1 MGGMVYCCF
10 AGVKRSV
17 VRVWLHMP
25 EVSFRLKQQR
35 PMAQYVALAVLFI
48 MAIAYQVLYTKHQ
61 FPAWFIHPNAA
72 DWPFLVGVSNDL
84 SIDYL
89 RPEAK
94 AADLRAG
101 ETLVA
106 VNGKPV
112 TGTAVYGEIIAHA
125 RAGDQLEVTVRA
137 KGEPA
142 SAERTIS
149 LKLEGRT
156 PQRRPAVAVM
166 LLVVMP
172 VFCLLL
178 GFWVAA
184 ARPRDPLAWLLLAL
198 MLGFS
203 ASFAPFAEDWGRGL
217 RDFGMIFHVFFG
229 SLLVFWLL
237 LFGIYFPEPFPA
249 GARWRW
255 WDWCKWALGVPMVLE
270 AVITVVISLG
280 VMENYAAVRSLAQ
293 AWHYADKPLDF
304 CAYAA
309 MGTFF
314 ACLWTK
320 SSMMTSR
327 DAKRR
332 LRLMYGGAFVAFTP
346 LLVLEIDGP
355 VFHHMQVE
363 QYFPPWVFLAAYAL
377 AFLFPVTLAYV
388 ILVHKAIDVSVV
400 IRQGLQYTLARG
412 GIYIVRFA
420 IAAVLFYAV
429 YSLVRHVGGGTLSSY
444 VVIVVGLAL
453 LFGLRRLSERV
464 MRWTDRRFF
473 RDAYQAEQILADL
486 SENVRGIV
494 ETRFLL
500 QTISERI
507 AGSLHVPQVAVLIDG
522 SGPYRPAYA
531 VGYDSAPEVAFAEDA
546 GTVRRLRE
554 EREPERVYLDDP
566 NSWVYRA
573 PGVSEEE
580 RAKLAALRAELLLPL
595 SVKDKLLGFISLSQK
610 RSEEPYSGTDLRLL
624 KSVAAQAGLA
634 LENSRLTSAIAEEVA
649 RRERLNREVEI
660 AREVQERLFPQKLP
674 PVAELDYCGK
684 CRPALGVGGDYYDFL
699 ALPGGRLG
707 IALGDVSG
715 KGIAAALMMA
725 SLEASL
731 RAEAMRGTD
740 DLGALVQN
748 VNRLV
753 YEATAENRYATFFYA
768 QYDPSTRCLSYV
780 NAGHNPPMLFRQRES
795 GWRIERLDA
804 GGTVIGLLPQFP
816 YRQAAIALEA
826 GDLLVIYT
834 DGVSEAMNPFH
845 EEWGEERMMEAVERC
860 GGLGAAETIEQLMRA
875 ADAFASGAEQHDDMT
890 LVVLRVHA
898 A

>member
-1 MGGMVYCCF
+1 MLEVPSSL
-10 AGVKRSV
+10 KR
-17 VRVWLHMP
+17 
-25 EVSFRLKQQR
+25 QR
-35 PMAQYVALAVLFI
+35 PVAQYVALAVLFI
-48 MAIAYQVLYTKHQ
+48 LVVVYQVRFTEYRYRL
-61 FPAWFIHPNAA
+61 FGRPNVVQ
-72 DWPFLVGVSNDL
+72 WPFLVGVGSNDMT
-84 SIDYL
+84 IGFL
-89 RPEAK
+89 RPVAEGAG
-94 AADLRAG
+94 LRAG

-125 RAGDQLEVTVRA
+125 HAGDRLKVTVRA
-137 KGEPA
+137 KGEQAP
-142 SAERTIS
+142 ERTLS
-149 LKLEGRT
+149 LTLERLG
-156 PQRRPAVAVM
+156 PERRPLVAVT
-166 LLVVMP
+166 LLLVMP

-184 ARPRDPLAWLLLAL
+184 VRPRDPLAWLLLAL
-198 MLGFS
+198 MLGFP
-203 ASFAPFAEDWGRGL
+203 ASINPFAESWGPGL
-217 RDFGMIFHVFFG
+217 RDFGMIFHTLFG
-229 SLLVFWLL
+229 GLLVFWML
-237 LFGIYFPEPFPA
+237 LFGIYFPESFPA

-255 WDWCKWALGVPMVLE
+255 WDWCKWVFGVPLVLD
-270 AVITVVISLG
+270 VVVSVVVSVGL
-280 VMENYAAVRSLAQ
+280 MENYVAVMSLTQ
-293 AWHYADKPLDF
+293 AWQHTGKLIAV
-304 CAYAA
+304 CAYGA
-309 MGTFF
+309 MSTFF
-314 ACLWTK
+314 ACLWAK

-332 LRLMYGGAFVAFTP
+332 LRLVYGGAFVAFTP
-346 LLVLEIDGP
+346 VLVLEIIG
-355 VFHHMQVE
+355 VVHHKQVE
-363 QYFPPWVFLAAYAL
+363 QYFPQWEFLTAYAL
-377 AFLFPVTLAYV
+377 VFVFPVTLAYV
-388 ILVHKAIDVSVV
+388 ILVHKAMDVSVV
-400 IRQGLQYTLARG
+400 IRQGLQYALARG
-412 GIYIVRFA
+412 GILVLRLA
-420 IAAVLFYAV
+420 IGLALAYVV

-444 VVIVVGLAL
+444 IIIALGVAL
-453 LFGLRRLSERV
+453 LFGLRRLSERL

-473 RDAYQAEQILADL
+473 RDAYRAEQILADL

-494 ETRFLL
+494 ETHSLL
-500 QTISERI
+500 ETISQRI
-507 AGSLHVPQVAVLIDG
+507 AASLHVPQVAVLIDG

-531 VGYDSAPEVAFAEDA
+531 VGYPSAPEVAFPEDA

-573 PGVSEEE
+573 PGVSEDE
-580 RAKLAALRAELLLPL
+580 RGKLAALRAELLLPL

-634 LENSRLTSAIAEEVA
+634 LENARLTSAIAEEVA
-649 RRERLNREVEI
+649 HRERLNREVEI

-674 PVAELDYCGK
+674 PVAGLDYCGK

-740 DLGALVQN
+740 DLAAVVQN

-753 YEATAENRYATFFYA
+753 YDATAENRYATFFYA
-768 QYDPSTRCLSYV
+768 QYDPSRRCLSYV
-780 NAGHNPPMLFRQRES
+780 NAGHNPPMLFRKRERE
-795 GWRIERLDA
+795 WRIERLEA

-816 YRQAAIALEA
+816 YRQAGIALEA

-834 DGVSEAMNPFH
+834 DGVSEAMNPGN
-845 EEWGEERMMEAVERC
+845 EEWGEERMMEAVKLC
-860 GGLGAAETIEQLMRA
+860 DALGAAETIDQLMRA
-875 ADAFASGAEQHDDMT
+875 ADDFASGAQQHDDMT
-890 LVVLRVHA
+890 LVVLRVREEPA
-898 A
+898 LAG

>member
-1 MGGMVYCCF
+1 MLEVPSSL
-10 AGVKRSV
+10 KR
-17 VRVWLHMP
+17 
-25 EVSFRLKQQR
+25 QR
-35 PMAQYVALAVLFI
+35 PVAQYVALAVLFTLVVV
-48 MAIAYQVLYTKHQ
+48 YQVRFTEYRYRL
-61 FPAWFIHPNAA
+61 FGRPNVVEC
-72 DWPFLVGVSNDL
+72 PFLVGVGSNDMT
-84 SIDYL
+84 IGFL
-89 RPEAK
+89 RPVAEGAG
-94 AADLRAG
+94 LRAG

-125 RAGDQLEVTVRA
+125 HAGDRLKVTVRA
-137 KGEPA
+137 KGEGAP
-142 SAERTIS
+142 ERTLS
-149 LKLEGRT
+149 LTLERLG
-156 PQRRPAVAVM
+156 PERRPLVAVT
-166 LLVVMP
+166 LLLVMP

-184 ARPRDPLAWLLLAL
+184 VRPRDPLAWLLLAL
-198 MLGFS
+198 MLGFP
-203 ASFAPFAEDWGRGL
+203 ASINPFAESWGPGL
-217 RDFGMIFHVFFG
+217 RDFGIIFHTLFG
-229 SLLVFWLL
+229 GLLVFWML

-255 WDWCKWALGVPMVLE
+255 WDWCKWVFGVPLVLD
-270 AVITVVISLG
+270 VVVSVVVSVGL
-280 VMENYAAVRSLAQ
+280 MENYVAVMSLTQ
-293 AWHYADKPLDF
+293 AWQHTGKLIAV
-304 CAYAA
+304 CAYGA
-309 MGTFF
+309 MSTFF
-314 ACLWTK
+314 ACLWAK

-332 LRLMYGGAFVAFTP
+332 LRLVYGGAFVAFTP
-346 LLVLEIDGP
+346 VLVLEIIG
-355 VFHHMQVE
+355 VVHHKQVE
-363 QYFPPWVFLAAYAL
+363 QYFPQWEFLTAYAL
-377 AFLFPVTLAYV
+377 VFVFPVTLAYV
-388 ILVHKAIDVSVV
+388 ILVHKAMDVSVV
-400 IRQGLQYTLARG
+400 IRQGLQYALARG
-412 GIYIVRFA
+412 GILVLRLA
-420 IAAVLFYAV
+420 IGLALAYVV

-444 VVIVVGLAL
+444 IIIALGVAL
-453 LFGLRRLSERV
+453 LFGLRRLSERL

-473 RDAYQAEQILADL
+473 RDAYRAEQILADL

-494 ETRFLL
+494 ETHSLL
-500 QTISERI
+500 ETISQRI
-507 AGSLHVPQVAVLIDG
+507 AASLHVPQVAVLIDG

-531 VGYDSAPEVAFAEDA
+531 VGYPSAPEVAFPEDA

-573 PGVSEEE
+573 PGVSEDE
-580 RAKLAALRAELLLPL
+580 RGKLAALRAELLLPL

-634 LENSRLTSAIAEEVA
+634 LENARLTSAIAEEVA
-649 RRERLNREVEI
+649 HRERLNREVEI

-674 PVAELDYCGK
+674 PVAGLDYCGK

-740 DLGALVQN
+740 DLAAVVQN

-753 YEATAENRYATFFYA
+753 YDATAENRYATFFYA
-768 QYDPSTRCLSYV
+768 QYDPSTRRLSYV
-780 NAGHNPPMLFRQRES
+780 NAGHNPPMLFRKRERE
-795 GWRIERLDA
+795 WRIERLEA

-816 YRQAAIALEA
+816 YRQAGIALEA
-826 GDLLVIYT
+826 DDLLVIYT
-834 DGVSEAMNPFH
+834 DGVSEAMNPGN
-845 EEWGEERMMEAVERC
+845 EEWGEERMMEAVKLC
-860 GGLGAAETIEQLMRA
+860 DALGAAETIDQLMRA
-875 ADAFASGAEQHDDMT
+875 ADDFASGAQQHDDMT
-890 LVVLRVHA
+890 LVALRVREEPA
-898 A
+898 LAG

>member
-1 MGGMVYCCF
+1 MLMPSLMP
-10 AGVKRSV
+10 GVPSSLKPKRSAA
-17 VRVWLHMP
+17 R
-25 EVSFRLKQQR
+25 
-35 PMAQYVALAVLFI
+35 YVALAMLFI
-48 MAIAYQVLYTKHQ
+48 LATVYQVRVTEYH
-61 FPAWFIHPNAA
+61 FPGWFGHPNSAR
-72 DWPFLVGVSNDL
+72 WPFLVGVGSNDMT
-84 SIDYL
+84 IDFL
-89 RPEAK
+89 TPEAK
-94 AADLRAG
+94 GAGLHAG

-106 VNGKPV
+106 VNGRPV

-125 RAGDQLEVTVRA
+125 RDGDQLEVAVRA
-137 KGEPA
+137 SGEQA

-149 LKLEGRT
+149 LTLGGRE
-156 PQRRPAVAVM
+156 PIRRPLVAVT
-166 LLVVMP
+166 LLLVMP

-198 MLGFS
+198 MLGFP
-203 ASFAPFAEDWGRGL
+203 ATINPFAESWGQGL
-217 RDFGMIFHVFFG
+217 RDFGMIFHVLFAG
-229 SLLVFWLL
+229 LLVFWML

-249 GARWRW
+249 SESRRW
-255 WDWCKWALGVPMVLE
+255 WDWCKWAFGVPLLLD
-270 AVITVVISLG
+270 VVISVVIAVGLL
-280 VMENYAAVRSLAQ
+280 ENYAAVRSLAE
-293 AWHYADKPLDF
+293 AWRHADKPVAV

-309 MGTFF
+309 MSTFF
-314 ACLWTK
+314 ACLWAK

-332 LRLMYGGAFVAFTP
+332 LRLVYGGAFVAFTP
-346 LLVLEIDGP
+346 LCVLEIIGP
-355 VFHHMQVE
+355 VVHHTQVE
-363 QYFPPWVFLAAYAL
+363 QYFPQWVFLTAYAL
-377 AFLFPVTLAYV
+377 VFVFPVTLAYV
-388 ILVHKAIDVSVV
+388 ILVYKAMDVSVV

-412 GIYIVRFA
+412 GIYVLRFA
-420 IAAVLFYAV
+420 IAAVLFYVV
-429 YSLVRHVGGGTLSSY
+429 YSLVRHVGGGTLLSY
-444 VVIVVGLAL
+444 IVIAVGLAL
-453 LFGLRRLSERV
+453 LFGLRWLSERV

-494 ETRFLL
+494 ETHSLL
-500 QTISERI
+500 ETISQRI
-507 AGSLHVPQVAVLIDG
+507 AASLHVPQVAVLIDG

-531 VGYDSAPEVAFAEDA
+531 VGYDADPEVAFPEDA
-546 GTVRRLRE
+546 GTVRRLRD

-595 SVKDKLLGFISLSQK
+595 SVKHKLLGFISLSQK

-634 LENSRLTSAIAEEVA
+634 LENARLTSAIAEEMA
-649 RRERLNREVEI
+649 QRERLNREVEI

-674 PVAELDYCGK
+674 PVAGLDYCGK

-699 ALPGGRLG
+699 ALPRGRLG

-740 DLGALVQN
+740 DLAALVQN

-753 YEATAENRYATFFYA
+753 YDATAENRYATFFYA

-780 NAGHNPPMLFRQRES
+780 NAGHNPPMLFRKRQS
-795 GWRIERLDA
+795 GWQTERLEA
-804 GGTVIGLLPQFP
+804 GGTVVGLLPQFP
-816 YRQAAIALEA
+816 YRQAAAALER

-834 DGVSEAMNPFH
+834 DGVSEAMNPAN
-845 EEWGEERMMEAVERC
+845 EEWGEERMKEAIERC
-860 GGLGAAETIEQLMRA
+860 DGLDAAETIEHVMRA
-875 ADAFASGAEQHDDMT
+875 ADDFASGAKQHDDMT
-890 LVVLRVHA
+890 LVVLRVHEQA
-898 A
+898 GESGAGSFLR

>member
-1 MGGMVYCCF
+1 MP
-10 AGVKRSV
+10 GVPSSLKPKRPV
-17 VRVWLHMP
+17 AR
-25 EVSFRLKQQR
+25 
-35 PMAQYVALAVLFI
+35 YVALALLFV
-48 MAIAYQVLYTKHQ
+48 MATAYEVRVTEYH
-61 FPAWFIHPNAA
+61 FPGWFGRPNATR
-72 DWPFLVGVSNDL
+72 WPFLVGEGSDDMT
-84 SIDYL
+84 IDFL
-89 RPEAK
+89 TPVAK
-94 AADLRAG
+94 AAGLRAG

-112 TGTAVYGEIIAHA
+112 TGTAVFGEAIAHA
-125 RAGDQLEVTVRA
+125 HGGDPLVVTVRPPG
-137 KGEPA
+137 KPA

-149 LKLEGRT
+149 LRLEGRW
-156 PQRRPAVAVM
+156 PVRRLLVTVM
-166 LLVVMP
+166 LALVMP

-198 MLGFS
+198 MLGFP
-203 ASFAPFAEDWGRGL
+203 ASFNPFAESWGPGL
-217 RDFGMIFHVFFG
+217 RDFGIIFHVLFG
-229 SLLVFWLL
+229 ALLVFWML
-237 LFGIYFPEPFPA
+237 LFGVYFPAPFA
-249 GARWRW
+249 ASARWRW
-255 WDWCKWALGVPMVLE
+255 WDWCKWVFGVPLLLN
-270 AVITVVISLG
+270 AVVSVVISVGL
-280 VMENYAAVRSLAQ
+280 MENYATVESLAQ
-293 AWHYADKPLDF
+293 TWRRAEIPLAV

-309 MGTFF
+309 MSTFF
-314 ACLWTK
+314 ACLWAK

-332 LRLMYGGAFVAFTP
+332 LRLVYGGAFVAFTP
-346 LLVLEIDGP
+346 VCVLEIIGP
-355 VFHHMQVE
+355 VVHHIQVE
-363 QYFPPWVFLAAYAL
+363 QYFPQWVFLTAYFL
-377 AFLFPVTLAYV
+377 VFLFPLTLAYV
-388 ILVHKAIDVSVV
+388 ILVHKAMDVSVV
-400 IRQGLQYTLARG
+400 IRQGLQYTLAQG
-412 GIYIVRFA
+412 GIQVLRFT
-420 IAAVLFYAV
+420 IAANLVYVV
-429 YSLVRHVGGGTLSSY
+429 YSLVRHVGGGTLASY
-444 VVIVVGLAL
+444 IIIVLGVAL

-494 ETRFLL
+494 ETHSLL
-500 QTISERI
+500 ETISQRI
-507 AGSLHVPQVAVLIDG
+507 AASLHVPQVAVLIDG
-522 SGPYRPAYA
+522 SGPYRPAYV
-531 VGYDSAPEVAFAEDA
+531 VGYDAAPEVAFPEDA
-546 GTVRRLRE
+546 GTVRRLRDE
-554 EREPERVYLDDP
+554 GEPERVYLDDP

-610 RSEEPYSGTDLRLL
+610 RSEEPYSGTDVRLL

-634 LENSRLTSAIAEEVA
+634 LENARLTSAIAEEMA
-649 RRERLNREVEI
+649 QRERLNREVEI
-660 AREVQERLFPQKLP
+660 AREVQERLFPQKFP
-674 PVAELDYCGK
+674 PVAGLDYCGK

-753 YEATAENRYATFFYA
+753 YDATAENRYATFFYA

-780 NAGHNPPMLFRQRES
+780 NAGHNPPMLFRKRES
-795 GWRIERLDA
+795 GWQTERLEA
-804 GGTVIGLLPQFP
+804 GGTVVGLLPQFP
-816 YRQAAIALEA
+816 YRQAAAALER

-834 DGVSEAMNPFH
+834 DGVSEALNPAD
-845 EEWGEERMMEAVERC
+845 EEWGEERMMDAVKRC
-860 GGLGAAETIEQLMRA
+860 DGLDAAETIEQVMRA
-875 ADAFASGAEQHDDMT
+875 ADDFASGAKQHDDMT
-890 LVVLRVHA
+890 LVVLRVHEQA
-898 A
+898 GESGAGSFLR

>member
-1 MGGMVYCCF
+1 M
-10 AGVKRSV
+10 
-17 VRVWLHMP
+17 
-25 EVSFRLKQQR
+25 LKVPSSLKHQR
-35 PMAQYVALAVLFI
+35 PVAQYVALAVLFTLVVV
-48 MAIAYQVLYTKHQ
+48 YQVRFTEYRYRL
-61 FPAWFIHPNAA
+61 FGRPNVVEC
-72 DWPFLVGVSNDL
+72 PFLVGVGSNDMT
-84 SIDYL
+84 IGFL
-89 RPEAK
+89 RPVAEGAG
-94 AADLRAG
+94 LRAG

-125 RAGDQLEVTVRA
+125 HAGDRLKVTVRA
-137 KGEPA
+137 KGEQAP
-142 SAERTIS
+142 ERTLS
-149 LKLEGRT
+149 LTLERLG
-156 PQRRPAVAVM
+156 PERRPLVAVT
-166 LLVVMP
+166 LLLVMP

-184 ARPRDPLAWLLLAL
+184 VRPRDPLAWLLLAL
-198 MLGFS
+198 MLGFP
-203 ASFAPFAEDWGRGL
+203 ASINPFAESWGPGL
-217 RDFGMIFHVFFG
+217 RDFGMIFHTLFG
-229 SLLVFWLL
+229 GLLVFWML
-237 LFGIYFPEPFPA
+237 LFGIYFPESFPA

-255 WDWCKWALGVPMVLE
+255 WDWCKWVFGVPLVLD
-270 AVITVVISLG
+270 VVVSVVVSVGL
-280 VMENYAAVRSLAQ
+280 MENYVAVMSLTQ
-293 AWHYADKPLDF
+293 AWQHTGKLIAV
-304 CAYAA
+304 CAYGA
-309 MGTFF
+309 MSTFF
-314 ACLWTK
+314 ACLWAK

-332 LRLMYGGAFVAFTP
+332 LRLVYGGAFVAFTP
-346 LLVLEIDGP
+346 VLVLEIIG
-355 VFHHMQVE
+355 VVHHKQVE
-363 QYFPPWVFLAAYAL
+363 QYFPQWEFLTAYAL
-377 AFLFPVTLAYV
+377 VFVFPVTLAYV
-388 ILVHKAIDVSVV
+388 ILVHKAMDVSVV
-400 IRQGLQYTLARG
+400 IRQGLQYGLARG
-412 GIYIVRFA
+412 GILVLRLA
-420 IAAVLFYAV
+420 IGLALAYAV

-444 VVIVVGLAL
+444 IIIALGVAL
-453 LFGLRRLSERV
+453 LFGLRRLSERL

-473 RDAYQAEQILADL
+473 RDAYRAEQILADL

-494 ETRFLL
+494 ETHSLL
-500 QTISERI
+500 ETISQRI
-507 AGSLHVPQVAVLIDG
+507 AASLHVPQVAVLIDG

-531 VGYDSAPEVAFAEDA
+531 VGYPSAPEVAFPEDA

-573 PGVSEEE
+573 PGVSEDE
-580 RAKLAALRAELLLPL
+580 RGKLAALRAELLLPL

-634 LENSRLTSAIAEEVA
+634 LENARLTSAIAEEVA
-649 RRERLNREVEI
+649 HRERLNREVEI

-674 PVAELDYCGK
+674 PVAGLDYCGK

-740 DLGALVQN
+740 DLAVVVQN

-753 YEATAENRYATFFYA
+753 YDATAENRYATFFYA
-768 QYDPSTRCLSYV
+768 QYDPSTRRLSYV
-780 NAGHNPPMLFRQRES
+780 NAGHNPPMLFRKRERE
-795 GWRIERLDA
+795 WRIERLEA

-816 YRQAAIALEA
+816 YRQAGIALEA

-834 DGVSEAMNPFH
+834 DGVSEAMNPGN
-845 EEWGEERMMEAVERC
+845 EEWGEERMMEAVKLC
-860 GGLGAAETIEQLMRA
+860 DALGAAETIDQLIRA
-875 ADAFASGAEQHDDMT
+875 ADDFASGAQQHDDMT
-890 LVVLRVHA
+890 LVVLRVREEPA
-898 A
+898 LAG

>member
-1 MGGMVYCCF
+1 
-10 AGVKRSV
+10 
-17 VRVWLHMP
+17 MP
-25 EVSFRLKQQR
+25 EVPSSLKHQR
-35 PMAQYVALAVLFI
+35 PVAQYVALAVLFI
-48 MAIAYQVLYTKHQ
+48 TAIAYEVRFTEYQ
-61 FPAWFIHPNAA
+61 FPSWFGRPNAA
-72 DWPFLVGVSNDL
+72 GWPFLVGVSSNDMT
-84 SIDYL
+84 IDFL
-89 RPEAK
+89 TPEAK
-94 AADLRAG
+94 GAGLRAG

-106 VNGKPV
+106 VNRKPV

-125 RAGDQLEVTVRA
+125 RADDQLAVTVRS

-142 SAERTIS
+142 NAERTI
-149 LKLEGRT
+149 LLTLEERGPQRT
-156 PQRRPAVAVM
+156 PLVAVT
-166 LLVVMP
+166 LLLVMP

-198 MLGFS
+198 MLGFP
-203 ASFAPFAEDWGRGL
+203 ASINPFAESWGPGL
-217 RDFGMIFHVFFG
+217 RDFGMIFHVFFAG
-229 SLLVFWLL
+229 LLVFWML

-249 GARWRW
+249 GERRRW
-255 WDWCKWALGVPMVLE
+255 WDWCKWAFGVPLVLD
-270 AVITVVISLG
+270 AVVSVVISVGL
-280 VMENYAAVRSLAQ
+280 MENYAVVRSLAE
-293 AWHYADKPLDF
+293 AWRHTDIAVAV

-309 MGTFF
+309 MSTFF
-314 ACLWTK
+314 ACLWAK

-327 DAKRR
+327 DGKRR
-332 LRLMYGGAFVAFTP
+332 LRLVYGGAFVAFTP
-346 LLVLEIDGP
+346 LLILEIVGP
-355 VFHHMQVE
+355 VVHHTQVE
-363 QYFPPWVFLAAYAL
+363 QYFPQWLFLTAYAL
-377 AFLFPVTLAYV
+377 VFVFPVTLAYV
-388 ILVHKAIDVSVV
+388 ILVHKAMDVRVV

-412 GIYIVRFA
+412 GILVLRLA
-420 IAAVLFYAV
+420 IGLALAYVV

-444 VVIVVGLAL
+444 IIIAAGVAL
-453 LFGLRRLSERV
+453 LFGLRRLSERLV
-464 MRWTDRRFF
+464 RWTDRRFF

-486 SENVRGIV
+486 SEKVRGIV
-494 ETRFLL
+494 ETHSLL
-500 QTISERI
+500 ETISQRI
-507 AGSLHVPQVAVLIDG
+507 AASLHVPQVAVLIDG

-531 VGYDSAPEVAFAEDA
+531 VGYNPAPEVAFSEDA
-546 GTVRRLRE
+546 GTVKRLRE

-573 PGVSEEE
+573 PGVSEDE

-634 LENSRLTSAIAEEVA
+634 LENARLTSAIAEEVA
-649 RRERLNREVEI
+649 QRERLNREVEI

-674 PVAELDYCGK
+674 PIAGLDYCGK

-740 DLGALVQN
+740 DLAAVVQN
-748 VNRLV
+748 VNSLV

-768 QYDPSTRCLSYV
+768 QYDPSARGLSYV
-780 NAGHNPPMLFRQRES
+780 NAGHNPPMLFRKRES
-795 GWRIERLDA
+795 RWRIERLDA

-816 YRQAAIALEA
+816 YRQAALVLEA
-826 GDLLVIYT
+826 GDLLVVYT
-834 DGVSEAMNPFH
+834 DGVSEAMNPAD
-845 EEWGEERMMEAVERC
+845 EEFGEERMIEAVTLSD
-860 GGLGAAETIEQLMRA
+860 GLSAAETIEQLMRS
-875 ADAFASGAEQHDDMT
+875 ADDFASGAAQHDDMT
-890 LVVLRVHA
+890 LVVLRVHPTQQLPLPGKLD
-898 A
+898 